1 MHDATTNV
9 GKAAEELDAPAKPR
23 ARRVTL
29 TPLKRFTRAHLELA
43 SRESLRAEAS
53 QALTAATQSLSAQ
66 LGHPLTASARI
77 LDGTLQPLQHLGRE
91 SLFVVFEL
99 SQASTMAVLEIEA
112 PIVSHLLSVAAGSDA
127 RTVAVTSLTRIET
140 AALGWLTLS
149 AIAGVRTVPAFDAR
163 FSPRLVALTLDR
175 GEALRSID
183 AALRHLAIEL
193 QLSSDHPLGTAR
205 VLVPAKML
213 QLAVQTSPV
222 SEPPPAL
229 ESVLNASLTARCR
242 FGHAE
247 LLRADIGELTAGD
260 VIVFAG
266 CRLTGEQ
273 LHGPTRFLTRSFQLT
288 GELGADGFTV
298 TRAAPLTQQES
309 AMSTLNVD
317 VEIELTT
324 IQLPVRQLGAIAPG
338 TVLPLH
344 INAAQT
350 VTLRIDGK
358 AVALA
363 ELVEIEGE
371 IGARITAMLGDVS

>member
-1 MHDATTNV
+1 MHDAITNV
-9 GKAAEELDAPAKPR
+9 GPAIEESDAPAKPR

-29 TPLKRFTRAHLELA
+29 TPLKRFSRAHLELA
-43 SRESLRAEAS
+43 SRHSVRDEAA
-53 QALTAATQSLSAQ
+53 QALAAATQNLSAQ
-66 LGHPLTASARI
+66 LGHPLTASARV

-99 SQASTMAVLEIEA
+99 SQASTMAIVELEA
-112 PIVSHLLSVAAGSDA
+112 PVVSHLLSVAAGSDS
-127 RTVAVTSLTRIET
+127 RTIAVTSLTRIEA
-140 AALGWLTLS
+140 AALGWLALS

-163 FSPRLVALTLDR
+163 FSPRLVTLTLDR

-183 AALRHLAIEL
+183 AAVRHLAIEL

-213 QLAVQTSPV
+213 QLAVQTAPV

-229 ESVLNASLTARCR
+229 EAVLNASLTARCR

-266 CRLTGEQ
+266 CRLSGDQ
-273 LHGPTRFLTRSFQLT
+273 LHGPSRFLTRSCELT
-288 GELGADGFTV
+288 GVLGADGFTV
-298 TRAAPLTQQES
+298 TRAAPLTPENTMS
-309 AMSTLNVD
+309 ALNVD

-363 ELVEIEGE
+363 ELVEVEGE
-371 IGARITAMLGDVS
+371 IGARITAMLEDAS

>member
-1 MHDATTNV
+1 MHDAITNV
-9 GKAAEELDAPAKPR
+9 GPAIDESDAPAKPR

-29 TPLKRFTRAHLELA
+29 TPLKRFSRAHLELA
-43 SRESLRAEAS
+43 SRHSVRDEAT
-53 QALTAATQSLSAQ
+53 QALIAATQNVSAQ
-66 LGHPLTASARI
+66 LGHPLTATARI
-77 LDGTLQPLQHLGRE
+77 VDGTLQPLQHLGRE
-91 SLFVVFEL
+91 SLFVVLEL
-99 SQASTMAVLEIEA
+99 SRASTMAIVELEA
-112 PIVSHLLSVAAGSDA
+112 PVVSHLLTVAAGSDS
-127 RTVAVTSLTRIET
+127 RTIAVTSLTRIEA
-140 AALGWLTLS
+140 AALGWLALS

-163 FSPRLVALTLDR
+163 FSPRLVTLTLDR

-183 AALRHLAIEL
+183 AAVRHLAIEL

-213 QLAVQTSPV
+213 QLAVQTAPI

-229 ESVLNASLTARCR
+229 EAVLNASLTARCR

-247 LLRADIGELTAGD
+247 LLRADIGELSAGD

-266 CRLTGEQ
+266 CRLSADQ
-273 LHGPTRFLTRSFQLT
+273 LHGPARFLTRSCELT
-288 GELGADGFTV
+288 GVLGADGFTV
-298 TRAAPLTQQES
+298 TRAAPLTPETT
-309 AMSTLNVD
+309 MSTLNVD

-363 ELVEIEGE
+363 ELVEVEGE
-371 IGARITAMLGDVS
+371 IGARITAMLEDAS